1 MMRNLT
7 LFAAATLLGFASAR
21 AADPTELNRIERQ
34 IKRQPAYTAQ
44 EPLYGLYVFGPGA
57 KTRAWAVLDKSAA
70 ESKQYDILYFD
81 RNGDGDLTDKNERI
95 VGEVSDSGQSVSFS
109 IGDFTDPFSHDVHTS
124 LTLTRRASDEGSV
137 MLRLDWQ
144 GREMMRGGYAEEP
157 GPYTQFATSIAEAP
171 ILWFDA
177 SGEFGFQPWMMKKD
191 LTIGGS
197 ADVRVF
203 LGHEGIGKNTFC
215 AVSQGFLPPDV
226 SVLATLI
233 YTDSEG
239 REQRQPN
246 EFSKRC

>member
-1 MMRNLT
+1 MRRLT
-7 LFAAATLLGFASAR
+7 IFAAATLLNFGSAG
-21 AADPTELNRIERQ
+21 AAEPPDLNRIERQ
-34 IKRQPAYTAQ
+34 IKRQPAYIAE

-57 KTRAWAVLDKSAA
+57 KTRVWAALDKSAA
-70 ESKQYDILYFD
+70 ENEQYDILYFD
-81 RNGDGDLTDKNERI
+81 RNGNGDLTEKDERI

-109 IGDFTDPFSHDVHTS
+109 IGEFTDPVSQDVHKS
-124 LTLTRRASDEGSV
+124 LTLTRRPNDDGSV

-144 GREMMRGGYAEEP
+144 GREVMRGGYAAEP
-157 GPYTQFATSIAEAP
+157 GPYAQFATTTAEAP
-171 ILWFDA
+171 IMWFDA

-215 AVSQGFLPPDV
+215 AVSQDFLPASV
-226 SVLATLI
+226 SVRATLI

-239 REQRQPN
+239 REQRQLN